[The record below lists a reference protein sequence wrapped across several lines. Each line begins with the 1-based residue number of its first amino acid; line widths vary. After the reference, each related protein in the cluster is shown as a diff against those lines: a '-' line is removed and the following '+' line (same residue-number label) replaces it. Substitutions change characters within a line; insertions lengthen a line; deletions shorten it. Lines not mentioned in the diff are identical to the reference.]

1 MTVHFPDHG
10 LPLVQIKERRRDLVI
25 GLRKRKWPLPTN
37 ELLEI
42 SWAQQA
48 ISAVEEV
55 IADLDAETDT
65 NALVEGVCLR
75 MIAARALGSEWE

>member
-1 MTVHFPDHG
+1 MSDYFPDHG

-25 GLRKRKWPLPTN
+25 ALRKRKWPLPTN

-55 IADLDAETDT
+55 IADLDAEIETGSLAT
-65 NALVEGVCLR
+65 KESAEASVCRR
-75 MIAARALGSEWE
+75 MW

>member
-1 MTVHFPDHG
+1 MTAYFPDHG

-65 NALVEGVCLR
+65 NTLAEGVCLR
-75 MIAARALGSEWE
+75 MIAARALGSESE